1 MWRKQTDA
9 VPSSSGEG
17 LRPAGVAAPADVPS
31 REPARTIPSAGGT
44 QIGKTISI
52 RGDISGREDIFLD
65 GAVDGNVRVEGG
77 RLTVGPAGRVRAD
90 LDAREIEVQGS
101 VNGMLLGHERVHIGR
116 TGRLSGDVVTQRIAV
131 EDGAIIHGNVD
142 IARPGQK
149 ATRTQQAQKPEISK
163 QKPSESVQKAE
174 VAPVKAEAG
183 SQKPTVEK
191 PVVHAA
197 PARLESQK
205 SQPSS
210 GTAPA
215 NAKDKTGKTDAIV
228 EGPQQLKAV
237 DVTPG
242 T

>member
-31 REPARTIPSAGGT
+31 REPARAVTPSGGT

-101 VNGMLLGHERVHIGR
+101 VNGMLLGHERVRIGR

-131 EDGAIIHGNVD
+131 EDGAIIRGNVD

-149 ATRTQQAQKPEISK
+149 ATRTQQTQKPEIK
-163 QKPSESVQKAE
+163 QKPAESVQKLE
-174 VAPVKAEAG
+174 VAPVKVEAG
-183 SQKPTVEK
+183 SQKPVVEK

-197 PARLESQK
+197 PPKLESQDAE
-205 SQPSS
+205 PSS

-215 NAKDKTGKTDAIV
+215 NAEDKTGKTDAIV
-228 EGPQQLKAV
+228 ETVEQLKAV